1 MYEGNEEK
9 LTRIV
14 QGELESG
21 KYLYKQELM
30 NFLNC
35 PSFNVPSCFRTH
47 IFAMNLAQL
56 ATSFTELG
64 LRKRMM
70 QVNIVQESMVK
81 REQMMRE
88 GLSHEKYTRIFK
100 GMRIPMFGQ
109 HNTIYDQYHET
120 RKSEL
125 TNSQS
130 IDLQEQLFWKINS
143 AENAIFSLF
152 KGNAEKNRD
161 KSVD

>member
-1 MYEGNEEK
+1 
-9 LTRIV
+9 
-14 QGELESG
+14 
-21 KYLYKQELM
+21 
-30 NFLNC
+30 
-35 PSFNVPSCFRTH
+35 
-47 IFAMNLAQL
+47 
-56 ATSFTELG
+56 
-64 LRKRMM
+64 
-70 QVNIVQESMVK
+70 
-81 REQMMRE
+81 MMRE